1 MTAPRV
7 PCPTCGK
14 SILWTPDYPW
24 RPFCSE
30 RCRLIDL
37 GEWLVESRRIPAGES
52 LDERDALLDLA
63 SRDWESEANGGQ
75 SPRPH

>member
-1 MTAPRV
+1 MAAPLV

-14 SILWTPDYPW
+14 AVPWSPDSPW

-37 GEWLVESRRIPAGES
+37 GEWLEESRRIPAGES
-52 LDERDALLDLA
+52 LAEGDALLDLVA
-63 SRDWESEANGGQ
+63 EDWEGAANGGQ

>member
-1 MTAPRV
+1 MTVPRV

-14 SILWTPDYPW
+14 AVPWTPESPW

-37 GEWLVESRRIPAGES
+37 GEWLEESRRIPAEES
-52 LDERDALLDLA
+52 LDEGGALLNLA
-63 SRDWESEANGGQ
+63 SRDGEDED
-75 SPRPH
+75 

>member
-1 MTAPRV
+1 MAAPHV

-14 SILWTPDYPW
+14 AVPWTPDSPW

-37 GEWLVESRRIPAGES
+37 GEWLEESRRIPAGES
-52 LDERDALLDLA
+52 LAEDDALLDLVA
-63 SRDWESEANGGQ
+63 EDWEGAANGGQ

>member
-1 MTAPRV
+1 MAAPLV

-14 SILWTPDYPW
+14 AVPWTPDSLW

-37 GEWLVESRRIPAGES
+37 GEWLEESRRIPAGES
-52 LDERDALLDLA
+52 LAEGDALLDLVA
-63 SRDWESEANGGQ
+63 EDWEGAANGGQ